1 MMFMKTKGQ
10 KMSQRRYPV
19 MLMKNKLVMARTP

>member
-1 MMFMKTKGQ
+1 MCMKTKGK

-19 MLMKNKLVMARTP
+19 MLMKNKLVTMSTR